1 MYPTKKSKFTIQ
13 KNKIMNKRITL
24 LAIMLAT
31 LVYGQNDEQKRWIQ
45 NELQKSVD
53 YESVQSVNEYI
64 INQERKVNEL
74 VENGLA
80 DRFITNEKGN
90 QGELVRITD
99 DGELLYYFTDN
110 VDAAAS
116 TRTNFL
122 HDGGGL
128 NLNLRGTDLKVGVW
142 DKQMALQ
149 SHFEFAD
156 DEGNSRILLQDGP
169 AGQNEFHATHVTGT
183 IAARGVNS
191 NAKGMATDVKIL
203 SHNWN
208 SDLLQV
214 QQQANSEGLLVS
226 NHSYGT
232 PVENINDANVGKYI
246 SESRLWDTATRNFIY
261 TLPFISAGNDGGTGN
276 SQPIGPGLD
285 KLVGNKVS
293 KNVMVIANANDA
305 ILFPGGG
312 GELANVS
319 INPGSSQG
327 PTDDGR
333 IKPDVAGNGTGVL
346 SSSNQ
351 NNAAYGSSSG
361 TSMSAPNVA
370 GTAILL
376 QELYFDINEEFM
388 ISSTLRGLL
397 CHTAD
402 DFGDFGPDPESGWG
416 LVNAKVAA
424 ETILDSEEGELSIIE
439 EYELSNNETYS
450 FEVFVEGGKDLRA
463 SITWIDRE
471 GDVNNGGANDDT
483 PVLVN
488 DLDLRVIS
496 ESGEEF
502 EPWMLNRNNL
512 NLAAIKGDNIVDN
525 IEIVDV
531 NQATSGFYTIEIT
544 HKGDL
549 FAEANQRVS
558 IIVTGI
564 NQTMSNEDFVFEDIK
579 VWPNPV
585 KEKLN
590 ISLNQ
595 KLLGESVQLEVYDIT
610 GRKVINT
617 KKVPNS
623 SNLTLDT
630 SALNSG
636 TYILKIISNNQVY
649 SQKLMRQ

>member
-1 MYPTKKSKFTIQ
+1 M
-13 KNKIMNKRITL
+13 NRKIILITL
-24 LAIMLAT
+24 MLVSIA
-31 LVYGQNDEQKRWIQ
+31 YGQNDNQKRWIQ
-45 NELQKSVD
+45 NNLQKNIDQEAVN
-53 YESVQSVNEYI
+53 SVNDYI
-64 INQERKVNEL
+64 ISQERKVNYLIESG
-74 VENGLA
+74 EA
-80 DRFITNEKGN
+80 ERFIKNKDGQE
-90 QGELVRITD
+90 GELVRVTD
-99 DGELLYYFTDN
+99 QGELIYYFIDN
-110 VDAAAS
+110 TDAAAS

-122 HDGGGL
+122 QEGGSL

-142 DKQMALQ
+142 DQQMALQ

-169 AGQNEFHATHVTGT
+169 AGQNGFHATHVTGT

-214 QQQANSEGLLVS
+214 QQQANNEGLLVS

-232 PVENINDANVGKYI
+232 PVENINDANIGKYI
-246 SESRLWDTATRNFIY
+246 SESRQWDAATRNFIY
-261 TLPFISAGNDGGTGN
+261 TLPFISAGNDGTSGN
-276 SQPIGPGLD
+276 TQSLGPGLD

-305 ILFPGGG
+305 ILFPGGQG
-312 GELANVS
+312 DLANVS

-333 IKPDVAGNGTGVL
+333 IKPDVAGNGTGL
-346 SSSNQ
+346 TSASNQ
-351 NNAAYGSSSG
+351 NDASYGTSTG

-376 QELYFDINEEFM
+376 QELYFNENEEFM

-402 DFGDFGPDPESGWG
+402 DFGDVGPDPKSGWG
-416 LVNAKVAA
+416 LVNAKFAA
-424 ETILDSEEGELSIIE
+424 ETILETKNEKSIIE
-439 EYELSNNETYS
+439 EYELNNNETYS
-450 FEVFVEGGKDLRA
+450 FEVYVEEGEELRA

-471 GDVNNGGANDDT
+471 GDVNTAGANDST

-496 ESGEEF
+496 ESGQVF
-502 EPWMLNRNNL
+502 EPWKLNRNNL

-525 IEIVDV
+525 IEVVDV
-531 NQATSGFYTIEIT
+531 ENASGFYTIEIT
-544 HKGDL
+544 HKDEL
-549 FAEANQRVS
+549 FNQNNQRVS

-564 NQTMSNEDFVFEDIK
+564 NQTMSSKDFVFDQIS

-585 KEKLN
+585 NEKLN
-590 ISLNQ
+590 ITLNQ
-595 KLLGESVQLEVYDIT
+595 ELLGEAIQIEIYDVT
-610 GRKVINT
+610 GRKVM
-617 KKVPNS
+617 NS
-623 SNLTLDT
+623 KQTPSSKNLTLDT
-630 SALNSG
+630 SNLNSG
-636 TYILKIISNNQVY
+636 TYILKMVSNNQVF
-649 SQKLMRQ
+649 SHKILKQ